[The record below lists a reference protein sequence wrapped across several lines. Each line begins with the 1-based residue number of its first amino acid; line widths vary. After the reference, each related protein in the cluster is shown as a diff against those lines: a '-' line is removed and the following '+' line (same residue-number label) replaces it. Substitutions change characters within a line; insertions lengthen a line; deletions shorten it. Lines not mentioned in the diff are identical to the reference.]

1 MTSLSLAAVSK
12 TIFTDRVNYMKRK
25 FIITAVVALAMS
37 SCGYEISIQ
46 STETSTTTSTTT
58 IPPTTTT
65 TTIYLG
71 ADCHPS
77 IETEWIELR
86 KVLSEARIH
95 ASGVPTTKEYNAEVG
110 AWRNLRTFIRSLDI
124 PTLTVEQN
132 AYVDAIQDYLVA
144 YNQYIDSGK
153 TDLSVNNYRIP
164 MSDAANDFVDA
175 WNEVCHYRDGHQH
188 DEEKA
193 GA

>member
-1 MTSLSLAAVSK
+1 
-12 TIFTDRVNYMKRK
+12 MKQK
-25 FIITAVVALAMS
+25 LALALLVGLTMS

-46 STETSTTTSTTT
+46 STDTTTSTTT

-77 IETEWIELR
+77 IETEMTELE
-86 KVLSEARIH
+86 KVISEARSLRK
-95 ASGVPTTKEYNAEVG
+95 SGEVPTYKHWSAETN
-110 AWRNLRTFIRSLDI
+110 AWRDYRSFIRSLDI

-132 AYVDAIQDYLVA
+132 ALVDAIEDYLVA
-144 YNQYIDSGK
+144 YNRYMDSRK

-164 MSDAANDFVDA
+164 MSDAGNDFIDA

-188 DEEKA
+188 DEEKV

>member
-1 MTSLSLAAVSK
+1 MKQKLAL
-12 TIFTDRVNYMKRK
+12 
-25 FIITAVVALAMS
+25 ALLVGVAMS

-46 STETSTTTSTTT
+46 STDTTTSTTT

-77 IETEWIELR
+77 IETEMIELWE
-86 KVLSEARIH
+86 VVSEAQSQ
-95 ASGVPTTKEYNAEVG
+95 ASGVPTTKEYNPEVR

-132 AYVDAIQDYLVA
+132 AYVNAIKDYLIA

-164 MSDAANDFVDA
+164 MSDAEDDFVDV

-188 DEEKA
+188 DEEKV